1 MSAPRTST
9 QFIADHELDGYTVS
23 FRHGVTVRVGRG
35 GLSAS
40 ASSTLGEVDAANKAV
55 AALLEAEGVTPEP
68 EVVVPAAP
76 AVPVVPAPTKKD
88 DLPPPPGD
96 KE

>member
-9 QFIADHELDGYTVS
+9 QFIADHELDGYTVTY
-23 FRHGVTVRVGRG
+23 RNGVTVRVGRG

-68 EVVVPAAP
+68 EPEVVVSVA
-76 AVPVVPAPTKKD
+76 PAPTKKD